1 MTNRYFVDTPIKSG
15 KVTLDGGEAHH
26 LIQVMRAVPGT
37 RVVLFDGS
45 GAEFTAQVER
55 VGRGEAE
62 LTILS
67 REQVDRELPLELTL
81 GTALPK
87 GDRKR
92 WLVEKAVELGVS
104 RLVPLATARSVARAG
119 RKTLAR
125 LRRTVIE
132 ASKQCGRNRLMEITE
147 TQTWPDFVADSQTA
161 RYRLLAHREAK
172 TSRPASGTPE
182 QQPGDCPAA
191 GDCPDFREAKMGLS
205 PSETVR
211 QVGASDA
218 AVLAVGPEGGFT
230 ADEVSLATASGW
242 QVIDLGPRTL
252 RTETAAIVLA
262 CVVIRDVLGR

>member
-1 MTNRYFVDTPIKSG
+1 
-15 KVTLDGGEAHH
+15 
-26 LIQVMRAVPGT
+26 
-37 RVVLFDGS
+37 VLFDGS

-67 REQVDRELPLELTL
+67 REQIDRELPLKLTV

-87 GDRKR
+87 GDRQR

-119 RKTLAR
+119 RKSLAR

-147 TQTWPDFVADSQTA
+147 TQTWPDFVADSQTV

-172 TSRPASGTPE
+172 TSQPASGTPE
-182 QQPGDCPAA
+182 QQP

-205 PSETVR
+205 PSEIVR
-211 QVGASDA
+211 QVGVSDA
-218 AVLAVGPEGGFT
+218 AVLAVGPEGG
-230 ADEVSLATASGW
+230 
-242 QVIDLGPRTL
+242 L
-252 RTETAAIVLA
+252 RKQPPLCWRAW
-262 CVVIRDVLGR
+262 